1 MHFNLLSIH
10 GEVFLLTWY
19 LQFYFWYSKLWRYPC
34 SSASTRLWY
43 PCYSPVTGPCAWVT
57 KPGHGMGGGG
67 WLMWEW
73 GRYIFL
79 WQWYW
84 LCCKFKLLLEV
95 WNTLLIFDAK
105 HLSILCLSTSL
116 SWISISGGWIIWF
129 VSTQNLTQLVQL
141 VQGRG
146 NHFNGGGTTPYIY
159 SIHSRVENTS
169 RSSWERFGV
178 VVVREVW

>member
-1 MHFNLLSIH
+1 MTLSLFLCFNSFMVSLLFSSYWT
-10 GEVFLLTWY
+10 LRLSNQTWS
-19 LQFYFWYSKLWRYPC
+19 WN
-34 SSASTRLWY
+34 
-43 PCYSPVTGPCAWVT
+43 
-57 KPGHGMGGGG
+57 GGGG

-116 SWISISGGWIIWF
+116 SWISISGWWIIWF

-146 NHFNGGGTTPYIY
+146 NHFNGGVTTPYIY